1 MLSVGVS
8 GREVEGKRR
17 EDDRLIGICGNY
29 GSGGVG
35 VSFHHKYNL
44 NADNRHTDAQF
55 NECMRI

>member
-1 MLSVGVS
+1 MEDVQGEKWK
-8 GREVEGKRR
+8 GR
-17 EDDRLIGICGNY
+17 EDDELIGTCGNY

-55 NECMRI
+55 NECMHI